1 MVLGCNN
8 HVAHDLCHDGI
19 ELYVV
24 NDLGVVGHEGQCQV
38 GGGQSAEGGGGGHEW
53 KARSQPV
60 VTLGERAGI
69 GEEKNIPQ
77 KAALRHYPKK
87 KFAVSQMW

>member
-1 MVLGCNN
+1 MALGCNN

-38 GGGQSAEGGGGGHEW
+38 GGG
-53 KARSQPV
+53 
-60 VTLGERAGI
+60 
-69 GEEKNIPQ
+69 
-77 KAALRHYPKK
+77 
-87 KFAVSQMW
+87 